1 MSGIS
6 DKATVT
12 LQVNGSQAK
21 QMMADIEKKVKSTE
35 QAIVKL
41 KKANADPKDI
51 EKQRKLLKNYKKQLE
66 EMRSATEGVSRAFK
80 SLDTATPRQLEKTL
94 KTLNK
99 QLKDLTP
106 GSKAWDEHTKKIQQV
121 TAQLKVLKQQ
131 IQGQESLWQ
140 RFSKWWF
147 QCGQAVAVL
156 VMGYQQLI
164 STLRGYVNDYAEM
177 EEQMANTLKFTGLS
191 KQGVE
196 ELNDNFKKLDTRT
209 PREKLNELAQEA
221 GRLGKNTKGSVQG
234 YVEAADII
242 NVALVDLGQ
251 GATQEI
257 AKLTNIFD
265 VEAAYGTRDA
275 MLKVGSTVNV
285 LSQNCTAS
293 KPYIVEF
300 TKRLA
305 GVGAQ
310 ANMTIPEIMA
320 FAATLDANG
329 QAVEMSASALSRTIM
344 MLFQKPKEIA
354 KTVGLDVE
362 EFTKTL
368 QKNTTEGLMMFF
380 GALQKMGKQDAL
392 AALSPMFKDLGMD
405 GVRMSTVLATIAN
418 KLDMVTWEMGEANK
432 AFEEGTSATRE
443 YTIFNNT
450 AQAAIDKAKNRI
462 HELSVELG
470 GKLYP
475 LMQYFTTTSTAA
487 LKVLNVLVDFVMKY
501 KSSIASLTVAL
512 VSYKI
517 AVNTSNIADNIHYY
531 ALVAKDK
538 ALKLVKVSAILAS
551 MAHAELTGNTT
562 RAAAAS
568 RLLAQTSKMA
578 AAALRKIPLMA
589 FAAAIGSAIVS
600 IYKMVTATDEFK
612 KKMNEYVKEMS
623 AFNKE
628 AAKEQSELNKL
639 FGALDAAR
647 EGTDEF
653 KKAKDKLLSQYGNY
667 LAGLVDEKGKILDLE
682 GAYIRLSNA
691 IKIANEERGIKNAK
705 DAIENNYLGE
715 MESLT
720 SSLFDSLTKFGASER
735 EATSLVA
742 KITTALNMGRQIDAQ
757 TLARINELSSG
768 SANLGYA
775 DMMQTRAANTTGVAR
790 YVNQAI
796 ADIFTFGSGQAQSAP
811 SDVLNRM
818 LEVGQMRDL
827 ALNEVNVTARQNRPL
842 RDVED
847 YQLDWFIGYA
857 EEAVKN
863 GGGTVMKI
871 ANALDGT
878 AELVDVN
885 LEEAKRLLEEY
896 RTEKAYRTGS
906 ASPEG
911 DGGAVAPTGDDDGD
925 GGGGY
930 TSVKLTEK
938 EAKRKALEEKR
949 ALAKANA
956 EYRNR
961 MEGAKG
967 DWETAKAENVV
978 NYSQGL
984 ISYEEYIAEKERID
998 LKYIEDRINIYNDL
1012 YKDETA
1018 ENKKLLLKYDED
1030 YQELLLKKAEMEKK
1044 HEDDANKR
1052 KISDLQR
1059 QYKNEL
1065 DALNFSF
1072 NNPKNALFG
1081 DEYAQQEKIH
1091 ELKIKYLTQ
1100 YRDTYKQNS
1109 KEWLAYERQIAEAE
1123 QARIHEKRKQYVQK
1137 LEEWRKGYEYLT
1149 IEKRRDMELRILED
1163 LHKKKLISEEEYLR
1177 IKADLE
1183 KIYSNEVN
1191 SSNSGISY
1199 LSRSDQQKAKRDNR
1213 TDSKQK
1219 DMAELQSKYD
1229 QGLIDEKTYQQGKRN
1244 IEKYYTNLMY
1254 DDIRS
1259 CLDDQTKMLFD
1270 LGTVWADFFKNIAA
1284 GGRISFEDIGDI
1296 AKNTFAVMSAGLEM
1310 YGEFAAAQSRIEIA
1324 NTQKK
1329 YDKEIEA
1336 MQGNTYKTAKL
1347 EKKRDA
1353 EIAKLKAEATK
1364 KEFNIKVAQA
1374 VAQTATNAI
1383 TAYGAG
1389 LQAGFPM
1396 ALWLAPTLAGLA
1408 TATGRVQIAL
1418 LKKQQKAAEAEG
1430 YAEGGFTKPGS
1441 KYEPA
1446 GIVHAGE
1453 WVASQKLLANPG
1465 ARALIEQLD
1474 YVQRTNTIGSLKSE
1488 DVSRAITAP
1497 QSLTRIME
1505 GDASSAMVVAAV
1517 AQSSEVIKRLADRL
1531 DKPIAAVTTVAG
1543 DYGINQAQEEYDAL
1557 LRNVTPKSKQK

>member
-12 LQVNGSQAK
+12 LQVNGAQAK
-21 QMMADIEKKVKSTE
+21 QMMADIEKKIKSTE
-35 QAIVKL
+35 QAIIRL
-41 KKANADPKDI
+41 KNSNADPKDI
-51 EKQRKLLKNYKKQLE
+51 EKQRKLLKTYQKQLD
-66 EMRSATEGVSRAFK
+66 EMRSATEGVNKAFK

-99 QLKDLTP
+99 QLKDLKP
-106 GSKAWDEHTKKIQQV
+106 GTAAWDEHTKKIQQV

-147 QCGQAVAVL
+147 QCGQAVAAL

-164 STLRGYVNDYAEM
+164 NTLRGYVNDYASM

-191 KQGVE
+191 KQGVD
-196 ELNDNFKKLDTRT
+196 ELNEAFKALDTRT

-221 GRLGKNTKGSVQG
+221 GRLGKNTKESVQG

-265 VEAAYGTRDA
+265 VEEAYGTRDA

-310 ANMTIPEIMA
+310 AKMTIPEIMA

-354 KTVGLDVE
+354 TTVGLDVE

-368 QKNTTEGLMMFF
+368 QRNTTEGLMMFF
-380 GALQKMGKQDAL
+380 GALQKMGKKDAL
-392 AALSPMFKDLGMD
+392 AALSPLFKDLGMD
-405 GVRMSTVLATIAN
+405 GVRMSTVLATVAN
-418 KLDMVTWEMGEANK
+418 KLEMVKWEMGEANK
-432 AFEEGTSATRE
+432 AFEEGISATRE
-443 YTIFNNT
+443 YNIFNNT
-450 AQAAIDKAKNRI
+450 AQATIDKAKKKI
-462 HELSVELG
+462 HGLSVELG
-470 GKLYP
+470 EKLYP
-475 LMQYFTTTSTAA
+475 LMAHLTSTGSAA
-487 LKVLNVLVDFVMKY
+487 LKVLNVLVDGLIKFRGV
-501 KSSIASLTVAL
+501 LTVAI
-512 VSYKI
+512 VTIGS
-517 AVNTSNIADNIHYY
+517 YY
-531 ALVAKDK
+531 AWIGLCKAATVAWNLVTKAGIAIQGAFRVSLMLGRIAIMAMTGQITKARHAFQLLNTVIKSNPVGLFISILAGLVAIFSKLIPK
-538 ALKLVKVSAILAS
+538 A
-551 MAHAELTGNTT
+551 
-562 RAAAAS
+562 
-568 RLLAQTSKMA
+568 
-578 AAALRKIPLMA
+578 
-589 FAAAIGSAIVS
+589 
-600 IYKMVTATDEFK
+600 DEFK
-612 KKMNEYVKEMS
+612 TKMKEAVALTS
-623 AFNKE
+623 SYNKE
-628 AAKEQSELNKL
+628 LEKEKRELDEL
-639 FGALDAAR
+639 FGAL
-647 EGTDEF
+647 EGATEGSEEF
-653 KKAKDKLLSQYGNY
+653 NKAKKKLLEQYGSY
-667 LAGLVDEKGKILDLE
+667 LQGLIDEKGRVIDLE
-682 GAYIRLSNA
+682 AAYRRLSEA
-691 IKIANEERGIKNAK
+691 IKIANQERGIKNAR
-705 DAIENNYLGE
+705 DAVENVYSDQMDDLSKQL
-715 MESLT
+715 MVSLESY
-720 SSLFDSLTKFGASER
+720 GADTR
-735 EATSLVA
+735 EAARLTQRIVTSMAMNVPVDQST
-742 KITTALNMGRQIDAQ
+742 I
-757 TLARINELSSG
+757 ARINALSRNTPSADNAGLLAHLAPG
-768 SANLGYA
+768 SQNSTIWGWLVDQVPQPA
-775 DMMQTRAANTTGVAR
+775 DLVNKMYSAKEVRDTG
-790 YVNQAI
+790 
-796 ADIFTFGSGQAQSAP
+796 
-811 SDVLNRM
+811 
-818 LEVGQMRDL
+818 
-827 ALNEVNVTARQNRPL
+827 LNEIDVTARLNRPL
-842 RDVED
+842 RDLED
-847 YQLDWFIGYA
+847 NMLDYFISYA
-857 EEAVKN
+857 ENTVN
-863 GGGTVMKI
+863 SGGGTVMKI
-871 ANALDGT
+871 SDALAGT
-878 AELVDVN
+878 AEMVEVD
-885 LEEAKRLLEEY
+885 LTEARRLLEEY
-896 RTEKAYRTGS
+896 RTEKAYRTGNAGS
-906 ASPEG
+906 NGTPEIE
-911 DGGAVAPTGDDDGD
+911 DSDGD
-925 GGGGY
+925 GGDGGY
-930 TSVKLTEK
+930 TSVKLSEK
-938 EAKRKALEEKR
+938 ERRRKELEAKRE
-949 ALAKANA
+949 LAKANA
-956 EYRNR
+956 AYRDR

-967 DWETAKAENVV
+967 DWEAAKAENVV

-998 LKYIEDRINIYNDL
+998 LKYIEDRIAIYNDL
-1012 YKDETA
+1012 YTDETA

-1030 YQELLLKKAEMEKK
+1030 YQELLLRKAELEKK
-1044 HEDDANKR
+1044 HEDERHKRQIATLKREQKAEEDAIKLNA
-1052 KISDLQR
+1052 LTPE
-1059 QYKNEL
+1059 NEL
-1065 DALNFSF
+1065 YGN
-1072 NNPKNALFG
+1072 
-1081 DEYAQQEKIH
+1081 EMAQQEQLYQVKIR
-1091 ELKIKYLTQ
+1091 YLHM
-1100 YRDTYKQNS
+1100 YRDVYKQGS
-1109 KEWLAYERQIAEAE
+1109 KEWLEYERQISDAEN
-1123 QARIHEKRKQYVQK
+1123 ARILEKRKMYVQK

-1149 IEKRRDMELRILED
+1149 LKNRMDMELNVLDEM
-1163 LHKKKLISEEEYLR
+1163 HEKKLISEEEYLR

-1183 KIYSNEVN
+1183 RKYQTEATSSSTGKID
-1191 SSNSGISY
+1191 Y
-1199 LSRSDQQKAKRDNR
+1199 LSTSERRNAKVSSRNADKAK
-1213 TDSKQK
+1213 
-1219 DMAELQSKYD
+1219 ELDELKHKYD
-1229 QGLIDEKTYQQGKRN
+1229 EGLIDEKRYQQGRRN

-1270 LGTVWADFFKNIAA
+1270 LGVVWADFFRNIAD
-1284 GGRISFEDIGDI
+1284 GGRISFEDIGNI
-1296 AKNTFAVMSAGLEM
+1296 AKNTFAVMAAGLEM

-1374 VAQTATNAI
+1374 IAQTAQNALA
-1383 TAYGAG
+1383 AYGAG

-1408 TATGRVQIAL
+1408 TATGLVQIAL

-1488 DVSRAITAP
+1488 DVSMAITAP
-1497 QSLTRIME
+1497 QSLARIME
-1505 GDASSAMVVAAV
+1505 GDASSALVVAAV
-1517 AQSSEVIKRLADRL
+1517 AKSAEAVKELSERL
-1531 DKPIAAVTTVAG
+1531 KEPIAAITTVTG
-1543 DYGINQAQEEYDAL
+1543 PYGVNRAQEEYAAL
-1557 LRNVTPKSKQK
+1557 LRNITPKAKHK